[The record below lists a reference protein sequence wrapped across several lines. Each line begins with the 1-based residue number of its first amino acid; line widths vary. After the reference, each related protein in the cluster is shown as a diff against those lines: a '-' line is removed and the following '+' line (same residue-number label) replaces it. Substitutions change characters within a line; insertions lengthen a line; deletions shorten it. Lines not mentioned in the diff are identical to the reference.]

1 MSRRDRRSN
10 QNTTAIKLSVKR
22 FDGAIV
28 FLVCSGLVVFRSK
41 HLMFAGWRSSMT
53 GRLWYMPLVALSL
66 LISVHAKAAHAQT
79 KITIGVAAMSPRT
92 IPLLVAQEQGLFAK
106 HGIEARI
113 VLIKGAPTLVAS
125 LISGDIE
132 VGYTG
137 GTAVLGA
144 ASQGLYL
151 RILSSISSKLTH
163 SLVANPSFKTAEQL
177 RGKRFGIQSIGGS
190 TWMHTILGLE
200 HVGLDVKRDNISL
213 LVIGDSVLISQS
225 LEAGRIDAAVLDGAL
240 VRRLKSKGFYI
251 VADMTPANIPMLNQA
266 IVVTQELLQKRAGV
280 AENIL
285 MALVDSLAYTL
296 SPANK
301 SVVAKTMMRR
311 FHIDDPVIAEEGYQ
325 DLLTSIERKPLP
337 SLEALRNIRRL
348 MAVQNPKA
356 ANVKVEELIDARLI
370 RKLDENGYMDR
381 VAASYGL
388 K

>member
-1 MSRRDRRSN
+1 MS
-10 QNTTAIKLSVKR
+10 
-22 FDGAIV
+22 
-28 FLVCSGLVVFRSK
+28 
-41 HLMFAGWRSSMT
+41 
-53 GRLWYMPLVALSL
+53 GRLRLSFLIFASAVAFQAGPA
-66 LISVHAKAAHAQT
+66 IAQT
-79 KITIGVAAMSPRT
+79 RITIGVAAMSPRT

-151 RILSSISSKLTH
+151 RILSSVSSKLTH
-163 SLVANPSFKTAEQL
+163 TIVAHPNLKTAEQL

-200 HVGLDVKRDNISL
+200 HIGLDVKRDNINL
-213 LVIGDSVLISQS
+213 LVIGDSVLIGQS

-240 VRRLKSKGFYI
+240 VRRLRSKGFFI
-251 VADMTPANIPMLNQA
+251 VAELGPANIPMLNQA
-266 IVVTQELLQKRAGV
+266 IVVSQEFLQKRGEV
-280 AENIL
+280 AERIL

-296 SPANK
+296 APQNK
-301 SVVAKTMMRR
+301 RVVTKTMMIR
-311 FHIDDPVIAEEGYQ
+311 FHISDPTIADEGYQ
-325 DLLTSIERKPLP
+325 DLLTSVERKPLP
-337 SLEALRNIRRL
+337 SLEAMRNIRRL
-348 MAVQNPKA
+348 MAAQSPKA
-356 ANVKVEELIDARLI
+356 ANVKVEDLIDARLI
-370 RKLDENGYMDR
+370 RKLDESGYMDK
-381 VAASYGL
+381 VAANYGL

>member
-1 MSRRDRRSN
+1 
-10 QNTTAIKLSVKR
+10 
-22 FDGAIV
+22 
-28 FLVCSGLVVFRSK
+28 
-41 HLMFAGWRSSMT
+41 MT

-66 LISVHAKAAHAQT
+66 LISVHARAAHAQT

>member
-1 MSRRDRRSN
+1 MAVRMWLMS
-10 QNTTAIKLSVKR
+10 
-22 FDGAIV
+22 
-28 FLVCSGLVVFRSK
+28 
-41 HLMFAGWRSSMT
+41 
-53 GRLWYMPLVALSL
+53 LVAVSL
-66 LISVHAKAAHAQT
+66 GAVQGVPAVAQT
-79 KITIGVAAMSPRT
+79 KITVGVAAMSPRT
-92 IPLLVAQEQGLFAK
+92 IPLLIAQEQGLFAK
-106 HGIEARI
+106 QGIEARI

-163 SLVANPSFKTAEQL
+163 SLIANPNFRTAEQL

-190 TWMHTILGLE
+190 SWMHTILGLE

-213 LVIGDSVLISQS
+213 LVIGDSVLIGQS

-240 VRRLKSKGFYI
+240 VRRLKSKGFNVI
-251 VADMTPANIPMLNQA
+251 ADMTPANIPMLNQA
-266 IVVTQELLQKRAGV
+266 IVVTQESLQKRADV
-280 AENIL
+280 AEKVL
-285 MALVDSLAYTL
+285 MALVESLAYTL

-311 FHIDDPVIAEEGYQ
+311 FHIDDPVIADEGYQ

-337 SLEALRNIRRL
+337 SLDALRNIRRL

-356 ANVKVEELIDARLI
+356 ASVKVEELIDARLI
-370 RKLDENGYMDR
+370 RRLDENGYMDKI
-381 VAASYGL
+381 AATYGL

>member
-1 MSRRDRRSN
+1 
-10 QNTTAIKLSVKR
+10 
-22 FDGAIV
+22 
-28 FLVCSGLVVFRSK
+28 
-41 HLMFAGWRSSMT
+41 MT

-66 LISVHAKAAHAQT
+66 MITIQGTTAHCQT
-79 KITIGVAAMSPRT
+79 KITVGVAAMSPRT
-92 IPLLVAQEQGLFAK
+92 IPLLIAQEQGLFAK
-106 HGIEARI
+106 QGIEARI

-163 SLVANPSFKTAEQL
+163 SIVANPNFKTAEQL
-177 RGKRFGIQSIGGS
+177 RGKKFGIQSIGGS

-213 LVIGDSVLISQS
+213 LVIGDSVLIGQS

-266 IVVTQELLQKRAGV
+266 IVVSQEFLQKRADV
-280 AENIL
+280 AEKIL

-296 SPANK
+296 APQNK
-301 SVVAKTMMRR
+301 SIVTKTIMTR
-311 FHIDDPVIAEEGYQ
+311 FHISDATIADEGYQ
-325 DLLTSIERKPLP
+325 DLLTSVERKPMP
-337 SLEALRNIRRL
+337 SLEALRNIKRL
-348 MAVQNPKA
+348 MAVQSPKA

-370 RKLDENGYMDR
+370 RKLDENGYMDK

>member
-1 MSRRDRRSN
+1 MM
-10 QNTTAIKLSVKR
+10 AVR
-22 FDGAIV
+22 FSGVFFGVFSLIIV
-28 FLVCSGLVVFRSK
+28 LQSGP
-41 HLMFAGWRSSMT
+41 T
-53 GRLWYMPLVALSL
+53 G
-66 LISVHAKAAHAQT
+66 AQT
-79 KITIGVAAMSPRT
+79 KITVGVAAMSPRT
-92 IPLLVAQEQGLFAK
+92 IPLLIAQEQGLFGK
-106 HGIEARI
+106 QGIEARI

-163 SLVANPSFKTAEQL
+163 SMVAAPNFKTAEQL

-200 HVGLDVKRDNISL
+200 HVGLDVKRDNINL
-213 LVIGDSVLISQS
+213 LVIGDSVLIGQS
-225 LEAGRIDAAVLDGAL
+225 LEAGRIDGAVLDGAL
-240 VRRLKSKGFYI
+240 VRRLKAKGFSVI
-251 VADMTPANIPMLNQA
+251 ADMTPANIPMLNQA
-266 IVVTQELLQKRAGV
+266 IVVSQEFSQKRADV
-280 AENIL
+280 AEKIL
-285 MALVDSLAYTL
+285 MALVESLAYTL

-301 SVVAKTMMRR
+301 AVVAKTMMRR
-311 FHIDDPVIAEEGYQ
+311 FRIDDASIVEEGYQ

-348 MAVQNPKA
+348 MAMQTPKA

-370 RKLDENGYMDR
+370 RKLDENGYMDKI
-381 VAASYGL
+381 AAAYGL